1 MLIFWFNFDHCYH
14 WFTNFFII
22 EVLLFL
28 VLKQAWNQWIFNQ
41 QSSSIKKCAD
51 HRQTK
56 LTRTSSSTAKRA
68 DHRQT
73 KLRNCSDHREKCDSL
88 AGTIWVKG
96 WASAS
101 TMSRWEGFIKIL
113 DFELGKRQLAYIGQR
128 LFDKCC
134 DIKENTNTF
143 NHTHLRKTDTYMWES
158 VKTNVSVF
166 ICMCLCALGY
176 FSMQLRAYLC
186 IHLLTS
192 AYLCV
197 PLPIPLYTS
206 VYPCLGQR

>member
-1 MLIFWFNFDHCYH
+1 MCIRDR
-14 WFTNFFII
+14 
-22 EVLLFL
+22 
-28 VLKQAWNQWIFNQ
+28 AWNQWIFNQ
-41 QSSSIKKCAD
+41 QSSSSKKCAD

-166 ICMCLCALGY
+166 ICMCLCALCNCAHTSAY
-176 FSMQLRAYLC
+176 TCLPRHTSVYLCPYLC
-186 IHLLTS
+186 IP
-192 AYLCV
+192 LCT
-197 PLPIPLYTS
+197 PA
-206 VYPCLGQR
+206 